1 MSTESPINWSKNL
14 FSGLSNLFLSFDL
27 VCFPLTKFSRALVK
41 NQVYCSMENSNVA
54 VGHGE

>member
-1 MSTESPINWSKNL
+1 MTTESPINWSKKSL
-14 FSGLSNLFLSFDL
+14 LWFILPFDL
-27 VCFPLTKFSRALVK
+27 VCFPLTKFSRAFVK